1 MVGVSSSSTIIG
13 PFDLL
18 DITIPLTD
26 PHSISAFSRF
36 DLGNIVLL
44 RFKAL
49 PTGGVKIGLPGLLAA
64 SAALAGPGWTV
75 DVRACLQ
82 LVENA

>member
-1 MVGVSSSSTIIG
+1 
-13 PFDLL
+13 
-18 DITIPLTD
+18 
-26 PHSISAFSRF
+26 
-36 DLGNIVLL
+36 
-44 RFKAL
+44 
-49 PTGGVKIGLPGLLAA
+49 LPGLLAA